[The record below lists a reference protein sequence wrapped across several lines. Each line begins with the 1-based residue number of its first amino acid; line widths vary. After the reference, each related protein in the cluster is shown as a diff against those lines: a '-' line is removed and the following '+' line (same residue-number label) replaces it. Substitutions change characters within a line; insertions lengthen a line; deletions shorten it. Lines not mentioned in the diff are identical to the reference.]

1 MKQTINVGAYG
12 WLHPRWVGSFYPE
25 DLPADW
31 RLGYYSNEF
40 NTVLVPSIY
49 WQEQHL
55 VDCEALLDDVHS
67 GFQFFIE
74 CDDRIFDTL
83 SLFALTD
90 ALKILKPQ
98 LSGLVCLGGLYMEKA
113 IDHRFLELADSL
125 EVDMIAGQTAPG
137 ADKLWRPDDSS
148 ANCQRQARFAIIE
161 DDLRDM
167 RAVRS
172 DIEPFISQ
180 LPDQEKADSDAAL
193 IVSHPQL
200 QAADLSRFR
209 SVLEIMGH

>member
-12 WLHPRWVGSFYPE
+12 WLHRHWTNSFYPE

-40 NTVLVPSIY
+40 NTVLVPSFY
-49 WQEQHL
+49 WQEQYL
-55 VDCEALLDDVHS
+55 TDCAALLDDVHS

-74 CDDRIFDTL
+74 CDDQIFDTV
-83 SLFALTD
+83 SLLALTE
-90 ALKILKPQ
+90 ALRILKPQ
-98 LSGLVCLGGLYMEKA
+98 LSGLVFLGGAQVEKA
-113 IDHRFLELADSL
+113 IDERFLKLADSL
-125 EVDMIAGQTAPG
+125 EVHLIAAQSAPG
-137 ADKLWRPDDSS
+137 ADKLWRPDGAS